1 MKTTFAAIC
10 LVLSIT
16 LQGPAAEQIRITK
29 ATVTVATSTP
39 PAVKAALVAAIW
51 PHDASDLK
59 PDPKAVWGRLDNG
72 LRYVILPNRDAP
84 GRPSLQLYM
93 RVGSLMEADDQR
105 GMAHFLEHM
114 AFNGTKH
121 FPAGEMI
128 EYFQRLGMSFVVHT
142 NAATDFEKTV
152 YKLELPRTN
161 EEMTGEGLKLFRDF
175 LDGMLL
181 EKKEIERER
190 HVILA
195 EILARNTA
203 DSRAA
208 EDRLGF
214 LLPDTLVPRRWTAG
228 TVETVRALA
237 PQRFIDFYE
246 TWYTPGRA
254 VIVATGN
261 FDSKMVERLVRQHF
275 QDAKARRGEQPDPLL
290 GKVPLLSNPTAK
302 VHADRDAQAVAVILS
317 RIGPASGVPDSIAV
331 RREGIVRGLA
341 NAILN
346 TRFERLAA
354 AKDAPIQGAAAG
366 HEQILNLA
374 DACHL
379 SATCSPTKWKA
390 ALGVLEQEY
399 RRAAAYGFTDS
410 EFAESK
416 TTLLAQYQAAAD
428 QVETRQSAAVA
439 AEIVDSLA
447 KHEVFTHPADD
458 LALVKSVL
466 ADLKKDDCEDALRKN
481 WESPDVRI
489 WLQGNLPLEESRP
502 EQTLAVYRQSRGT
515 AVSPPI
521 DEKSARWAY
530 ADFGPAGQIVKRQEQ
545 KELDFVE
552 AVFANNVRVNVKRT
566 QNEKNQVRVLVR
578 FGGGFLETPADKPG
592 LTALA
597 TDSFID
603 GGLQAHSVTEL
614 NRILADKN
622 WGITFV
628 VGEDA
633 FALGGGCAP
642 AALETELQVCA
653 AYLTAPGYRPEA
665 RKPFLEGLEGRYA
678 QAEHTPEGA
687 MGSGVYAFLRSNDP
701 RFCFPA
707 REVMQKFTLDDLKA
721 WLSEPLKSGYMEVA
735 IVGDVDPNQALQL
748 VAKTLGALPPR
759 AAVKPDFAKAR
770 DVKFPVAPKN
780 KDVHFDSETPRALS
794 VVCWPTPGGRDISRN
809 RRIRLLAELLNDR
822 LRVTVR
828 QELGAT
834 YTPEVLSYSSDAF
847 PDFGFVLAAMT
858 VDPKR
863 AAEMGT
869 IAAKIAADM
878 ATGTIGDDEY
888 QRAMKPLLSSLD
900 DVGRDNGYWVNLLG
914 NCQEHPE
921 FLEAAR
927 GRKAD
932 YQSITKADLESLAK
946 QLFTADKATIINVTP
961 ATQPKL
967 AGKIK

>member
-1 MKTTFAAIC
+1 MKTTFVAIF
-10 LVLSIT
+10 LVLTVT
-16 LQGPAAEQIRITK
+16 LQAQAAEEIRVSK
-29 ATVTVATSTP
+29 ATVTVAPSKA
-39 PAVKAALVAAIW
+39 PAAKAASAAPIW
-51 PHDASDLK
+51 RQEASDLK
-59 PDPKAVWGRLDNG
+59 PDPNAVWGRLDNG
-72 LRYVILPNRDAP
+72 LRYVVLPNRDAP

-152 YKLELPRTN
+152 YKLELPRTT

-237 PQRFIDFYE
+237 PQRFVDFYE

-261 FDSKMVERLVRQHF
+261 FDSKMVERLVRQYF
-275 QDAKARRGEQPDPLL
+275 QGAKARRGEQPDPSL
-290 GKVPLLSNPTAK
+290 GQVSLLSEPTAK
-302 VHADRDAQAVAVILS
+302 VHVDREAQAVSVFLS
-317 RIGPASGVPDSIAV
+317 RIAPASGALDSFAL

-341 NAILN
+341 NAMLN
-346 TRFERLAA
+346 TRFEKLAA
-354 AKDAPIQGAAAG
+354 AKEAPIQAAFA
-366 HEQILNLA
+366 HDEQILDLA
-374 DACHL
+374 EVSHL
-379 SATCSPTKWKA
+379 SAVCSPTQWKA
-390 ALGVLEQEY
+390 ALGVLEQEF
-399 RRAAAYGFTDS
+399 RRAAAYGFTDT
-410 EFAESK
+410 EFAEAK
-416 TTLLAQYQAAAD
+416 TTLLAQYQAVAE
-428 QVETRQSAAVA
+428 QEETRQSGTLA
-439 AEIVDSLA
+439 AEIIETLA
-447 KHEVFTHPADD
+447 RQAVFTHPADD
-458 LALVKSVL
+458 LALVKTVL
-466 ADLKKDDCEDALRKN
+466 VGLKKDECEDTLRKK
-481 WESPDVRI
+481 WESQDVRI
-489 WLQGNLPLEESRP
+489 YLQGNLPLEGNSP
-502 EQTLAVYRQSRGT
+502 EPVLASYRHSRGS
-515 AVSPPI
+515 AVRPPI
-521 DEKSARWAY
+521 DEKAAKWAY
-530 ADFGPAGQIVKRQEQ
+530 TDFGPAGQIVKRREQ
-545 KELDFVE
+545 KDLDFVE

-566 QNEKNQVRVLVR
+566 QNEKNRVRVMVR
-578 FGGGFLETPADKPG
+578 FGGGFLETPADMPG

-633 FALGGGCAP
+633 FALAGGCAP

-665 RKPFLEGLEGRYA
+665 RKPFLEGLESRYA
-678 QAEHTPEGA
+678 QIEHTPEGA
-687 MGSGVYAFLRSNDP
+687 MGSSVYAFLRSNDP
-701 RFCFPA
+701 RFCFPT
-707 REVMQKFTLDDLKA
+707 REVVQKLTLDDLKA
-721 WLSEPLKSGYMEVA
+721 WLAEPLKSGYMEVA

-759 AAVKPDFAKAR
+759 AAMKPNFTNAR
-770 DVKFPVAPKN
+770 DVKFPAAPKN

-809 RRIRLLAELLNDR
+809 RRIALLAEVLNDR
-822 LRVTVR
+822 LRIKVR

-858 VDPKR
+858 VDSKR
-863 AAEMGT
+863 AAEMGNVAAE
-869 IAAKIAADM
+869 IAGDM
-878 ATGTIGDDEY
+878 ATGVIGDDEF
-888 QRAMKPLLSSLD
+888 QRVMKPLLTSLD
-900 DVGRDNGYWVNLLG
+900 DVSRDNGYWVNLLG

-946 QLFTADKATIINVTP
+946 QLFAVDKATIINVTP
-961 ATQPKL
+961 TTQPKL
-967 AGKIK
+967 AEKIK